1 MAMIADN
8 IGSLRDRM
16 KQACLAAGRPV
27 QSVTLLCVSK
37 TASSAAVREAFD
49 AGECAFGENHVQEGV
64 RKIEALADLRSRLSW
79 HMIGPIQANKTR
91 PVAEHFDWVHAIDR
105 FKVAQR
111 LSEQRPASLAPLQV
125 CVQVNVSGESSKAG
139 VAPAAAGELARAVAG
154 LPGIRLRGLMSI
166 PEPCDDVA
174 GQRAAHRMLREL
186 MAALNREGMALD
198 TLSMGMT
205 ADVEAAIMEGATLVR
220 IGTAIFGARGL
231 PQPGAEPN

>member
-8 IGSLRDRM
+8 VGTVRGRM

-37 TASSAAVREAFD
+37 TASSAAVREAFE
-49 AGECAFGENHVQEGV
+49 AGEREFGENHVQEGV
-64 RKIEALADLRSRLSW
+64 RKIEALADLRGALSW

-91 PVAEHFDWVHAIDR
+91 PIAEHFDWVHTIDR
-105 FKVAQR
+105 IKVAQR
-111 LSEQRPASLAPLQV
+111 LSEQRPAGLAALQV

-139 VAPAAAGELARAVAG
+139 VAPADAGDLARAVAN
-154 LPGIRLRGLMSI
+154 LPGLRLRGLMSI
-166 PEPCDDVA
+166 PQPCDDVA
-174 GQRAAHRMLREL
+174 QQRAAHRVLREL

-205 ADVEAAIMEGATLVR
+205 ADLEAAIMEGATLVR
-220 IGTAIFGARGL
+220 VGTAIFGARSL
-231 PQPGAEPN
+231 PPLGAAPS